1 MDTREAL
8 STLWAFV
15 LFNFIYADVVALFDI
30 VYNAKGNQSGIQFTP
45 GTLLGVSVLL
55 EIPMLMIVASRVLA
69 YRTNRW
75 ANLCAGAA
83 YAAVTLITQF
93 ILPLSNGTAT
103 TYYVFFGAIEIGAAA
118 LIVWVAW
125 QWRGENATR

>member
-1 MDTREAL
+1 MTRKETL

-55 EIPMLMIVASRVLA
+55 EIPMLMIVGSRVLA
-69 YRTNRW
+69 YRPNRW
-75 ANLCAGAA
+75 ANIVAGVA
-83 YAAVTLITQF
+83 YSVVTLVTQF
-93 ILPLSNGTAT
+93 VLPLANGTAT
-103 TYYVFFGAIEIGAAA
+103 TYYVFFGAIEIVATV
-118 LIVWVAW
+118 LIVWFAW
-125 QWRGENATR
+125 QWHGTDAVR